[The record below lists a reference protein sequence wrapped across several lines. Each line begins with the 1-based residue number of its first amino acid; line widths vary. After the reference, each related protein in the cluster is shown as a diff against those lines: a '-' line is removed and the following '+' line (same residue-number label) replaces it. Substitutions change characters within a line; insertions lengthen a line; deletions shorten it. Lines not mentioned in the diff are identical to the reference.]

1 MFLSLTILICYF
13 PIIIGIHMNNSIILI
28 IVGLL
33 LISCGDRFYRVVVPQ
48 GNLVTDEM
56 IQQLEVG
63 MTEAQV
69 NFIMGTPLIR
79 DPLERDRWEYYR
91 QIIHGEKLLGKTS
104 FTLNFES
111 GRLISWTNNLEESKN
126 KDQPN

>member
-1 MFLSLTILICYF
+1 MNKSIIAILI
-13 PIIIGIHMNNSIILI
+13 SL
-28 IVGLL
+28 V

-79 DPLERDRWEYYR
+79 DPLKRDRWEYYR

-104 FTLNFES
+104 FTLKFES
-111 GRLISWTNNLEESKN
+111 GRLMSWTNNLEESKN
-126 KDQPN
+126 KDQSN

>member
-1 MFLSLTILICYF
+1 MNKSIIAILISLVF
-13 PIIIGIHMNNSIILI
+13 
-28 IVGLL
+28 
-33 LISCGDRFYRVVVPQ
+33 ISCGDRFYRVVVPQ

-79 DPLERDRWEYYR
+79 DPLELSL
-91 QIIHGEKLLGKTS
+91 IH
-104 FTLNFES
+104 
-111 GRLISWTNNLEESKN
+111 I
-126 KDQPN
+126 

>member
-1 MFLSLTILICYF
+1 MK
-13 PIIIGIHMNNSIILI
+13 NSILLILM
-28 IVGLL
+28 GLL
-33 LISCGDRFYRVVVPQ
+33 TISCGDRFYRVVVPQ

-104 FTLNFES
+104 FTLNFDS
-111 GRLISWTNNLEESKN
+111 GRLASWTNNLKESKN
-126 KDQPN
+126 KDQSN